1 MAQDAADAKDCI
13 PPAQIGSQ
21 WFTICVLG
29 FPVAAGYWKVMIPQL
44 PTALRCILFLHA
56 AITAFAEPKVGPV
69 NGSLLIHGGGKFDTE
84 TLNEFIRL
92 AGGVDANFVIIP
104 TANVGE
110 DWGEKY
116 IARSFLTR
124 AGAKNVTVL
133 HSRDRAVA
141 DSVAF
146 TEPLAK
152 ANAVWLD
159 GGRQWRLADA
169 YLGTRTLTALRGVLA
184 RGGVIGGSSAGATI
198 QGSYM
203 VRGAPEGNTIMMAK
217 GHEEGFA
224 LLRNSA
230 IDQHVIARK
239 REEDMLPV
247 IAAHPE
253 LLGFGIDE
261 GTAIIVQGDRA
272 RVIGPSKVAITDH
285 KFTPGPDGR
294 RYFFLNPGDV
304 LDLLTRRPVP
314 AAK

>member
-1 MAQDAADAKDCI
+1 MRCLLPLVLAA
-13 PPAQIGSQ
+13 
-21 WFTICVLG
+21 T
-29 FPVAAGYWKVMIPQL
+29 
-44 PTALRCILFLHA
+44 TAI
-56 AITAFAEPKVGPV
+56 AEPKTGPA
-69 NGSLLIHGGGKFDTE
+69 NGSLLIHGGGKLGAE

-104 TANVGE
+104 TAEPGE
-110 DWGEKY
+110 DWGGKY
-116 IARSFLTR
+116 VARSFLTR
-124 AGAKNVTVL
+124 AGAKHVTVV
-133 HSRDRAVA
+133 HTRDRAVA
-141 DSVAF
+141 DSTAF
-146 TEPLAK
+146 VEPLTK

-169 YLGTRTLTALRGVLA
+169 YLGTRTLKEIHGVIA
-184 RGGVIGGSSAGATI
+184 RGGVVGGSSAGATI

-230 IDQHVIARK
+230 IDQHVIARH

-261 GTAIIVQGDRA
+261 GTALIVQGDRA
-272 RVIGPSKVAITDH
+272 RVIGPSKVAIYDH
-285 KFTPGPDGR
+285 AFTPGPDGR
-294 RYFFLNPGDV
+294 HYFFLNPGDV
-304 LDLLTRRPVP
+304 LDLLTRRPVSAP
-314 AAK
+314 K